1 MMGLDMPFTHLT
13 KFLHDVGSGKNP
25 TPFLSQ
31 IVFVSVAGFAIIVV
45 LLVVVVMIVVVVDA
59 VVLGFRAVVLGAV
72 VVVIGLGRVP
82 QSTLRG
88 QSQKPGFPF
97 LAGCQNKPAGHF

>member
-1 MMGLDMPFTHLT
+1 MHLT

-31 IVFVSVAGFAIIVV
+31 IVFVSVAGFAIAVV
-45 LLVVVVMIVVVVDA
+45 LLVVVVMIVVVVVVVVVDA